1 MFGVVMFVF
10 GIIFFGD
17 LSLSKAMKMKN
28 KSNKFI
34 QSKIIAATFI
44 GFIIFVLCL
53 PDFASA
59 KYLQLDAV
67 IGVKSRFSSGCSS
80 IQELANLAQHRKI
93 DVVFFSDND
102 RLSLEYGV
110 DPFER
115 IFKKKRVS
123 ASVLTSG
130 AAPYLS
136 EISSN
141 DKNFPETLLIP
152 ALETAPFYFW
162 TGNVIDKN
170 LIAHNWS
177 KRLLLVGMN
186 NSAAMEQIPSLNSNF
201 SQRYLENYLPQFLI
215 WIGLFL
221 LFLILYFK
229 SKRRIC
235 FFFVVIFLLLA
246 LNDHPFQ
253 SSMFNQYDGDQGIAP
268 YQELIDYASA
278 NNALTFWVRPEF
290 PDNPGVKDS
299 VGIKTEPFTKDL
311 LSSEGYTGFEAVY
324 DGGME
329 VVKPGKEWDQVL
341 TQHISGKRKKP
352 IWAYGGNDLV
362 CEGEQGRRLGGVRTI
377 LLVREKTQEAAL
389 EAIAKGRMYAV
400 AQPTDFRLSLDE
412 FTVFDRFIGQYAE
425 QGDVLFSTDVPV
437 IKAKL
442 RFSSG
447 GHERAKVSLI
457 REGKLI
463 KRENVTLPYQL
474 NWSDSTVKP
483 KGMTYYRLIA
493 EISPDN
499 RLVSNPI
506 FVNFSESAMQAAS
519 LSSEKITKAKMP
531 KESIEPVKLQEPKI
545 QNPQIETP
553 KSPEL
558 ETPEIPEIQNI
569 QGKIGIPEE
578 PVVEVPKLLGTEPP
592 KEPEV
597 VSEIKPIPDLE
608 ANFQTKPP
616 ELIKSGQENIS
627 LESTKNVDTK
637 SVNEE
642 PKMPIP
648 IEESKTMGI
657 PEEKRNEE
665 DKKVST
671 EVMAK
676 LDKPKSP
683 IATPEIKASSVP
695 ESLKAP
701 QQNANNEPKVV
712 STSNNRYVISL
723 IDGLTLKSGPSVKF
737 PEVATA
743 KKGERLLF
751 VRKMDKSFNG
761 KPWLEIKKGNQ
772 RYFVWG
778 GLVKLE

>member
-1 MFGVVMFVF
+1 MSKAIKKQRKGSRIARLKIGVV
-10 GIIFFGD
+10 
-17 LSLSKAMKMKN
+17 
-28 KSNKFI
+28 
-34 QSKIIAATFI
+34 TFI
-44 GFIIFVLCL
+44 GLTILALCVPSLVL
-53 PDFASA
+53 A

-115 IFKKKRVS
+115 IFKKKRES

-162 TGNVIDKN
+162 TGNIIDKN

-177 KRLLLVGMN
+177 KRLLLVGLN
-186 NSAAMEQIPSLNSNF
+186 NTSAIEQIPILNSNF
-201 SQRYLENYLPQFLI
+201 SQRYLEVYLPQFLI

-221 LFLILYFK
+221 LFTILYFK
-229 SKRRIC
+229 SKKRIC
-235 FFFVVIFLLLA
+235 FFFLVIFLLLA
-246 LNDHPFQ
+246 FNDHPFQ
-253 SSMFNQYDGDQGIAP
+253 SSKFNQYEGDQGIAP

-278 NNALTFWVRPEF
+278 NNALTFWVRPES
-290 PDNPGVKDS
+290 PDNPGLGES
-299 VGIKTEPFTKDL
+299 LGIKTEPFTNDL
-311 LSSEGYTGFEAVY
+311 LLSDGYTGFEAVY
-324 DGGME
+324 DGGVE
-329 VVKPGKEWDQVL
+329 VIKPGKEWDQVL
-341 TQHISGKRKKP
+341 IQHITGKRKKP

-389 EAIAKGRMYAV
+389 EAIAKGRMYSV
-400 AQPTDFRLSLDE
+400 AQPGDFRLSLDE
-412 FTVFDRFIGQYAE
+412 FTVFDRVIGQNAE
-425 QGDVLFSTDVPV
+425 QGDVLFSTDVPT

-447 GHERAKVSLI
+447 GHERAKVSII

-463 KRENVTLPYQL
+463 KSENVILPYQL
-474 NWSDSTVKP
+474 NWSDSTVKA
-483 KGMTYYRLIA
+483 KGMTYYRLVA
-493 EISPDN
+493 EISPEN

-506 FVNFSESAMQAAS
+506 FVNFADSAMEVAS
-519 LSSEKITKAKMP
+519 LPSEEVTKTKMK
-531 KESIEPVKLQEPKI
+531 KEVVEPQKPQEPEI
-545 QNPQIETP
+545 QQPQIETP
-553 KSPEL
+553 NSPQL
-558 ETPEIPEIQNI
+558 ETPETPKV
-569 QGKIGIPEE
+569 GTIGEKTQSPEE
-578 PVVEVPKLLGTEPP
+578 PVISTPELSEVKSPKKP
-592 KEPEV
+592 KITNKINP
-597 VSEIKPIPDLE
+597 VSDLE
-608 ANFQTKPP
+608 ANLQSKQSESPKEDQQDTSVKQTKV
-616 ELIKSGQENIS
+616 
-627 LESTKNVDTK
+627 VDAEPL
-637 SVNEE
+637 NEE
-642 PKMPIP
+642 PKMPAP
-648 IEESKTMGI
+648 IEES
-657 PEEKRNEE
+657 
-665 DKKVST
+665 DKMEMPTISGKET
-671 EVMAK
+671 RKGAAEQTIAK
-676 LDKPKSP
+676 LEEPQAPVAKPKITEP
-683 IATPEIKASSVP
+683 PKAS
-695 ESLKAP
+695 
-701 QQNANNEPKVV
+701 QQNVNKKTEAVAKP
-712 STSNNRYVISL
+712 SDRYVVSL
-723 IDGLTLKSGPSVKF
+723 IDGLTLKNGPSVKF

>member
-1 MFGVVMFVF
+1 MFIKIALSELFDEVMLSELF
-10 GIIFFGD
+10 FFGD
-17 LSLSKAMKMKN
+17 LSLSKAMKK
-28 KSNKFI
+28 KREGSRVAR
-34 QSKIIAATFI
+34 SKIGFVTFI
-44 GFIIFVLCL
+44 GLIAVALCF
-53 PDFASA
+53 PCFASA

-102 RLSLEYGV
+102 RLSLEYGI

-115 IFKKKRVS
+115 IFKKKRES
-123 ASVLTSG
+123 TSVLTSG
-130 AAPYLS
+130 AAPYIS

-162 TGNVIDKN
+162 TGNIIDKN

-177 KRLLLVGMN
+177 KRLLLVGLN
-186 NSAAMEQIPSLNSNF
+186 NISAIEKIPTLNSNF
-201 SQRYLENYLPQFLI
+201 SQRYLEVYLPQFLI
-215 WIGLFL
+215 WVGLFL
-221 LFLILYFK
+221 LFAILYFK
-229 SKRRIC
+229 SKKRVC
-235 FFFVVIFLLLA
+235 FFFLVVFLLLA
-246 LNDHPFQ
+246 FNDHPFQ
-253 SSMFNQYDGDQGIAP
+253 SSMFNQYEGDQGVAP

-290 PDNPGVKDS
+290 PDNPGVEES
-299 VGIKTEPFTKDL
+299 VGIKTEPFTNDL
-311 LSSEGYTGFEAVY
+311 LLSEGYTGFEAVY

-341 TQHISGKRKKP
+341 MQHITGKRKKP

-389 EAIAKGRMYAV
+389 EAITKGRMYSV
-400 AQPTDFRLSLDE
+400 AQPDDFRLSLDE
-412 FTVFDRFIGQYAE
+412 FAVFDQVIGQYAE
-425 QGDVLFSTDVPV
+425 QGDVLFSTNVPI

-442 RFSSG
+442 RFTSG
-447 GHERAKVSLI
+447 DHQRAKISLI

-474 NWSDSTVKP
+474 NWIDSTVKS
-483 KGMTYYRLIA
+483 KGMTYYRLVA

-506 FVNFSESAMQAAS
+506 FVNFADSSMKVAS
-519 LSSEKITKAKMP
+519 LPSEEITKTKMN
-531 KESIEPVKLQEPKI
+531 KDAVEPEKPQEPEI
-545 QNPQIETP
+545 QQPQIEIP
-553 KSPEL
+553 KPPQL
-558 ETPEIPEIQNI
+558 EALKIPEVEAIEE
-569 QGKIGIPEE
+569 KAESPEE
-578 PVVEVPKLLGTEPP
+578 PVVSNPELSKVDSPQEPQLTN
-592 KEPEV
+592 K
-597 VSEIKPIPDLE
+597 IKPPPDLE
-608 ANFQTKPP
+608 ADLQPKKSESAKPEQEDISMETTKGIDVKP
-616 ELIKSGQENIS
+616 I
-627 LESTKNVDTK
+627 
-637 SVNEE
+637 NEE

-648 IEESKTMGI
+648 IEEPKVEETPVENEKEKSEGI
-657 PEEKRNEE
+657 PIETLAESEKPQPSVAAPKAMEPP
-665 DKKVST
+665 
-671 EVMAK
+671 
-676 LDKPKSP
+676 KP
-683 IATPEIKASSVP
+683 
-695 ESLKAP
+695 
-701 QQNANNEPKVV
+701 V
-712 STSNNRYVISL
+712 STSDSRYVVSL
-723 IDGLTLKSGPSVKF
+723 IDGLTLKNGPSVKF

>member
-1 MFGVVMFVF
+1 
-10 GIIFFGD
+10 
-17 LSLSKAMKMKN
+17 MKTKN
-28 KSNKFI
+28 KSNKI
-34 QSKIIAATFI
+34 SQSKIRTATFI
-44 GFIIFVLCL
+44 GFIIFALCL
-53 PDFASA
+53 PSFASA

-115 IFKKKRVS
+115 IFKKKRES
-123 ASVLTSG
+123 TSVLTSG

-152 ALETAPFYFW
+152 ALEAAPFYFW
-162 TGNVIDKN
+162 TGNIIDKN

-177 KRLLLVGMN
+177 KRLLLVGLN
-186 NSAAMEQIPSLNSNF
+186 NSAAIEQIPSLNSNF
-201 SQRYLENYLPQFLI
+201 SQRYLNLYLSQFLI
-215 WIGLFL
+215 WMGLFL
-221 LFLILYFK
+221 LFVILYFK

-235 FFFVVIFLLLA
+235 FFFLVIFLLLA
-246 LNDHPFQ
+246 LNNHPFQ
-253 SSMFNQYDGDQGIAP
+253 SSMFNQYEGDQGIAP

-290 PDNPGVKDS
+290 PDNPGVGDS

-341 TQHISGKRKKP
+341 TEHITGKRKKP

-389 EAIAKGRMYAV
+389 EAIAKGRMYSV
-400 AQPTDFRLSLDE
+400 AQPGDFRLSLDQ
-412 FTVFDRFIGQYAE
+412 FTVFDRVIGQSAE
-425 QGDVLFSTDVPV
+425 QGDVLFSTDVPT

-474 NWSDSTVKP
+474 NWRDSTVKT
-483 KGMTYYRLIA
+483 KGMTYYRLVA

-506 FVNFSESAMQAAS
+506 FVNFSESAMQVAS
-519 LSSEKITKAKMP
+519 LSSEEITKTKMP
-531 KESIEPVKLQEPKI
+531 KESIEPVKPQEPKI

-558 ETPEIPEIQNI
+558 ETPEIPEVQTIQE
-569 QGKIGIPEE
+569 KAEIPEE
-578 PVVEVPKLLGTEPP
+578 PVVEAPKLPEAKSS

-597 VSEIKPIPDLE
+597 VNEIKPIPDLE
-608 ANFQTKPP
+608 ANLQTKSLALTKP
-616 ELIKSGQENIS
+616 EQENTS
-627 LESTKNVDTK
+627 LESIKNVDTK

-642 PKMPIP
+642 LKIPVP
-648 IEESKTMGI
+648 IEDSNGMRI
-657 PEEKRNEE
+657 REEKRKKE
-665 DKKVST
+665 DEKVFT
-671 EVMAK
+671 EVVAK
-676 LDKPKSP
+676 LDNPKPPSV
-683 IATPEIKASSVP
+683 TPEIIETSAA
-695 ESLKAP
+695 ESPKVSKQSAK
-701 QQNANNEPKVV
+701 NGTKVV
-712 STSNNRYVISL
+712 STSDNRYVVSL
-723 IDGLTLKSGPSVKF
+723 IDGLTLKNGPSVKF

>member
-1 MFGVVMFVF
+1 
-10 GIIFFGD
+10 
-17 LSLSKAMKMKN
+17 MKTKN
-28 KSNKFI
+28 KSKKFS
-34 QSKIIAATFI
+34 QSKIRTAIFI

-53 PDFASA
+53 PSFASA
-59 KYLQLDAV
+59 KYLQLDSV

-115 IFKKKRVS
+115 IFKKKRES

-136 EISSN
+136 EINSN

-162 TGNVIDKN
+162 TGNIIDKN

-177 KRLLLVGMN
+177 KRLLLVGLN
-186 NSAAMEQIPSLNSNF
+186 NPTAVEQIPSLNSNF
-201 SQRYLENYLPQFLI
+201 SQRYLEAYLPQFLI

-221 LFLILYFK
+221 LFAVLYIK
-229 SKRRIC
+229 SKKRIC
-235 FFFVVIFLLLA
+235 FLFLVVFLLLA

-253 SSMFNQYDGDQGIAP
+253 SSMFNQYEGDQGVAP

-290 PDNPGVKDS
+290 PDNPGVGDS

-341 TQHISGKRKKP
+341 TEHITGKRKKP
-352 IWAYGGNDLV
+352 VWAYGGNDLV

-377 LLVREKTQEAAL
+377 LLVREKTREAAL
-389 EAIAKGRMYAV
+389 EAISKGRMYAV
-400 AQPTDFRLSLDE
+400 AQPEDFRLSLDE
-412 FTVFDRFIGQYAE
+412 FTVFDRVIGQSAE
-425 QGDVLFSTDVPV
+425 QGDVLFSSDIPI

-474 NWSDSTVKP
+474 NWSDSTVRTQ
-483 KGMTYYRLIA
+483 GMTYYRLVA

-506 FVNFSESAMQAAS
+506 FVNFSESARQVAS
-519 LSSEKITKAKMP
+519 LPTEEITKAKMP
-531 KESIEPVKLQEPKI
+531 KENIEPAMPQEPKI

-558 ETPEIPEIQNI
+558 ETPEIPEALTIQE
-569 QGKIGIPEE
+569 KAEIPEE
-578 PVVEVPKLLGTEPP
+578 PVVEAPKLPEAESP

-597 VSEIKPIPDLE
+597 VTEVKPIPDLE
-608 ANFQTKPP
+608 ANLPVKPP
-616 ELIKSGQENIS
+616 ESPKPDQENTNIGS
-627 LESTKNVDTK
+627 MKNVDTK

-642 PKMPIP
+642 LKMPVP
-648 IEESKTMGI
+648 IEEPKVMEV
-657 PEEKRNEE
+657 PEENRKE
-665 DKKVST
+665 DDEKVST
-671 EVMAK
+671 EMMAK
-676 LDKPKSP
+676 LDMPKAQPVMPDVMETSAP
-683 IATPEIKASSVP
+683 ESPEITKPIS
-695 ESLKAP
+695 K
-701 QQNANNEPKVV
+701 NEAKVV
-712 STSNNRYVISL
+712 PTSDNRYVVSL
-723 IDGLTLKSGPSVKF
+723 IDGLTLKNGPSVKF
-737 PEVATA
+737 PVAATA

-761 KPWLEIKKGNQ
+761 KPWLEVKKGNQ

>member
-1 MFGVVMFVF
+1 MFGAVMSF

-17 LSLSKAMKMKN
+17 LSLSKAMKTKN
-28 KSNKFI
+28 KSNRFSL
-34 QSKIIAATFI
+34 SKIRSAAFI
-44 GFIIFVLCL
+44 GIIIFALCL
-53 PDFASA
+53 PSLASA

-115 IFKKKRVS
+115 IFKKKRES
-123 ASVLTSG
+123 TSVLTSG

-162 TGNVIDKN
+162 TGNIIDKN

-177 KRLLLVGMN
+177 KRLLLVGLN
-186 NSAAMEQIPSLNSNF
+186 NAAAIEKIPSLNSNF
-201 SQRYLENYLPQFLI
+201 SQRYLQNYLSQFLI
-215 WIGLFL
+215 WLGLFL
-221 LFLILYFK
+221 LFVILYFK

-235 FFFVVIFLLLA
+235 FFFLVIFLLLA
-246 LNDHPFQ
+246 LNNHPFQ
-253 SSMFNQYDGDQGIAP
+253 SSMFNQYDGDQGVAP

-290 PDNPGVKDS
+290 PDNPGVGDS

-341 TQHISGKRKKP
+341 TEHITGKRKKP

-389 EAIAKGRMYAV
+389 EAIAKGRMYSV
-400 AQPTDFRLSLDE
+400 AQPGDFRLSLDE
-412 FTVFDRFIGQYAE
+412 FTVFDRVIGQSAE
-425 QGDVLFSTDVPV
+425 QGDVLFSTDIPI

-474 NWSDSTVKP
+474 NWSDSTVKT
-483 KGMTYYRLIA
+483 KGMTYYRLVA

-506 FVNFSESAMQAAS
+506 FVNFSESAMQVAS
-519 LSSEKITKAKMP
+519 LPSEEITKTKMP
-531 KESIEPVKLQEPKI
+531 KESIDPVKPQEPKI

-553 KSPEL
+553 ISPEL
-558 ETPEIPEIQNI
+558 ETPEIPDVLTIQE
-569 QGKIGIPEE
+569 KAETPEE
-578 PVVEVPKLLGTEPP
+578 PVVEAPKLPEAESP

-597 VSEIKPIPDLE
+597 VNEIKPLPDLE
-608 ANFQTKPP
+608 ANLQTKSP
-616 ELIKSGQENIS
+616 ELAKPEQENTS
-627 LESTKNVDTK
+627 LESIKNVDAK
-637 SVNEE
+637 NVNDEL
-642 PKMPIP
+642 KMPVP
-648 IEESKTMGI
+648 IEDSKEMRI
-657 PEEKRNEE
+657 LEEKKEE
-665 DKKVST
+665 GEKVST

-676 LDKPKSP
+676 LDMPKPPTVK
-683 IATPEIKASSVP
+683 PETMETSVP

-701 QQNANNEPKVV
+701 QQSSKNEAKVV
-712 STSNNRYVISL
+712 STSDNRYVVSL
-723 IDGLTLKSGPSVKF
+723 IDGLTLKNGPSVKF